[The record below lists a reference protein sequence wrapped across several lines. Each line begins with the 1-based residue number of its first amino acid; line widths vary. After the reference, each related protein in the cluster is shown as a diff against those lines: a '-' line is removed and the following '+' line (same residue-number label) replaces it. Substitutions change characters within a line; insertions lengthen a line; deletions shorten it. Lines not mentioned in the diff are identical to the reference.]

1 MFYTMLYYVYII
13 ESLVDGTYYKGSTQN
28 PLVRL
33 ERHNNRESKYTSK
46 KVPWKLVYVRKF
58 ETKTDALKEE
68 LRLKKTNRKYLSWLI
83 SSEANEISQFRMMLD

>member
-1 MFYTMLYYVYII
+1 M
-13 ESLVDGTYYKGSTQN
+13 DGIYYKGSTKN

-33 ERHNNRESKYTSK
+33 ERHNNGESKYTSQ

-58 ETKTDALKEE
+58 ESKTDALREE

-83 SSEANEISQFRMMLD
+83 SSDSNELSQFKRMLD